1 MAKLWVW
8 LPLLSYVFCIY
19 LCIKNHKL
27 QRKYRFAS
35 TMTKHGLLNI
45 SLLLCFLGCGCDV
58 IKGASHDSQL
68 PQLNDLTYTSFADS
82 AAYCQFSPVKGKV
95 ISPFGYRGRHKHTG
109 TDIKLHKGDTVRAAL
124 SGLVTMAA
132 PYYGYGNLVIM
143 KHTDKVETYYS
154 HLSKCL
160 VHEGDSVI
168 AGEVVGLGG
177 RSGRATTNHL
187 HFEVRLNHTP
197 QNAEKYFDFCNN
209 TVKKP
214 IIAKT
219 PEIIRIEKSTEGSE
233 PSAESNLS
241 NDFVIIQKGDTLYAL
256 AKRYGTTV
264 NQLKELNNL
273 VSSNLKIGLKL
284 KIK

>member
-1 MAKLWVW
+1 
-8 LPLLSYVFCIY
+8 
-19 LCIKNHKL
+19 
-27 QRKYRFAS
+27 
-35 TMTKHGLLNI
+35 MTKHGLLNF
-45 SLLLCFLGCGCDV
+45 SLLLYFLVCGCFAS
-58 IKGASHDSQL
+58 KGASHDSQL
-68 PQLNDLTYTSFADS
+68 PQLNDLTYTLIADTTAS
-82 AAYCQFSPVKGKV
+82 GQISPVKGKV

-109 TDIKLHKGDTVRAAL
+109 TDIKLQKGDTVRAAL

-177 RSGRATTNHL
+177 HSGRATTNHL

-209 TVKKP
+209 TIKKP
-214 IIAKT
+214 IVAKT
-219 PEIIRIEKSTEGSE
+219 PEIIIRSEKSTEGIM
-233 PSAESNLS
+233 ESNLS

-256 AKRYGTTV
+256 AKRYSTTV

-273 VSSNLKIGLKL
+273 VSSNWKIGLKL